1 MSGCKTESETEQEQ
15 EQSNTSILLPI
26 FKFNPQTT
34 MVDYSYS
41 SSSPERSGIV
51 TPPFCTLASVPF
63 GWEEEPGKP
72 RITSSSSNTN
82 AIVTLTKSKSK
93 SKSLQLP
100 PRLQQLVHDEGDDD
114 ATKVHSPSSV
124 LEGPYCISRS
134 NTCHL
139 PPSSRGLDTGM
150 RTKERGWFGSL
161 RGWKGFN
168 VKREVSRGSYVF
180 SSNSTSSADE
190 DYHVNENKVRSVTKM
205 QRSRSISH
213 LFHAKPWTMIRESF
227 KQVVPWKS
235 QKLKEVGYGAL
246 NL

>member
-1 MSGCKTESETEQEQ
+1 MSGCKTESETEQ

-41 SSSPERSGIV
+41 SSPERSGIV
-51 TPPFCTLASVPF
+51 TPPLCTLASVPF

-72 RITSSSSNTN
+72 RITSSSSSNTN
-82 AIVTLTKSKSK
+82 AIVTLTNSKSKSK

-139 PPSSRGLDTGM
+139 PPSSRALDKGM
-150 RTKERGWFGSL
+150 RMKERGWFGSL
-161 RGWKGFN
+161 RGRKGFN

-190 DYHVNENKVRSVTKM
+190 DYHGNKVRSVTKM
-205 QRSRSISH
+205 QHSRSISH
-213 LFHAKPWTMIRESF
+213 LFHAKPWTMICESF

>member
-1 MSGCKTESETEQEQ
+1 
-15 EQSNTSILLPI
+15 
-26 FKFNPQTT
+26 

-51 TPPFCTLASVPF
+51 TPPLCTLASVPF